1 MDPSINT
8 KQYSISHNSF
18 ATLLLHQYS
27 HTVVNFNNIIVP
39 PPPPISNGKDPT
51 AAIHKSISLTLA
63 ILTMFLQLKYQEPG
77 LENPFKSHPYT
88 MAVAL
93 WATLVYFVAGSG
105 QISSPPASVPRHCI
119 VWSGNAV
126 VASLASLFAP
136 DLIRPFLYGAVVLL
150 SGRESIHLLWPTPES
165 VKIV

>member
-1 MDPSINT
+1 MDPSFNTKSSNFHPVRVVNINT
-8 KQYSISHNSF
+8 
-18 ATLLLHQYS
+18 
-27 HTVVNFNNIIVP
+27 FNVP
-39 PPPPISNGKDPT
+39 PPPPISNGKDLS

-63 ILTMFLQLKYQEPG
+63 VLTVFLQLKYQESG
-77 LENPFKSHPYT
+77 LENPFKTHPYT

-105 QISSPPASVPRHCI
+105 QICSSPASVPRHFI
-119 VWSGNAV
+119 VWSGNAI

-150 SGRESIHLLWPTPES
+150 SGRESIRLLWPTPKS
-165 VKIV
+165 VKIE